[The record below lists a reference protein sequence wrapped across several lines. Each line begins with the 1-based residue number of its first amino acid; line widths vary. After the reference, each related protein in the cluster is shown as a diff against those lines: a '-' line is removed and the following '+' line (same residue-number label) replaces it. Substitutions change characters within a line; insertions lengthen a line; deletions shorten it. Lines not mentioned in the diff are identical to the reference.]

1 MQKTLP
7 FIAWIA
13 SLGLTST
20 ALASVQPPV
29 CHALSQELNTIYSS
43 PQADNYSLRLASEVN
58 LNDENQLT
66 VKPPFTNDNFSWT
79 NWTLDS
85 AKLSSPKS
93 LNFRPG
99 DTLNNEDLQ
108 LHISG
113 FEWWR
118 GLTYQYQTNDNITL
132 QGNFHNAGPFGW
144 FYSSFWNVFYFQEQ
158 PYVMTT
164 SGLYKP
170 VTVYSIKNGN
180 GQEVC
185 NIEPP
190 ISVDVRKE
198 NLDLAYRHALQYFM
212 TDIEGDFGSMG
223 SRYYSSTHDLML
235 DVIYRPSVHAE
246 KADSDKEVDSLAYLA
261 QSDAWSARELGT
273 AKNIASINRSY
284 LKGYFTETSNQL
296 DANNLASLVLN
307 QVYSDYDR
315 RQLDEN
321 GRAQLKQLTSALSGD
336 DTKAIL
342 KSCQENVNSESFDYY
357 HDNQRN
363 MTDCLSLVLDKS
375 TVLED
380 LVAQCSEPNSK
391 CALSEA
397 NTFGKNLLMYA
408 AHMNNPKAV
417 SVLLNNSEMINTTT
431 INTARF
437 DFPLAENLTTYGRTP
452 LMYAAE
458 NASQRT
464 IQLLLD
470 AGADPKLKD
479 SKGNDYF
486 DYMDKN
492 WRFNSSKARSYLS
505 KPGPSF
511 NCELAASTREKAIC
525 SDTMLSDY
533 DRELSYLYS
542 EAYDQSPNA
551 QALKTDQR
559 KWLKDVDQSC
569 TQKSIIFECLSRE
582 YRERI
587 RAFEFIVH
595 STSLKSNG
603 A

>member
-1 MQKTLP
+1 MKKTLP
-7 FIAWIA
+7 LIALIA

-20 ALASVQPPV
+20 ALANVQPPV
-29 CHALSQELNTIYSS
+29 CQALSQELNTIYSS
-43 PQADNYSLRLASEVN
+43 PQADNYSLRLASEVS

-66 VKPPFTNDNFSWT
+66 VKPPFTNDNFSWA

>member
-43 PQADNYSLRLASEVN
+43 PQADNYSLRLASEVS

-66 VKPPFTNDNFSWT
+66 VKPPFTNDNFSWA

-170 VTVYSIKNGN
+170 ITVYSIKNGN

>member
-1 MQKTLP
+1 MRRTFSL
-7 FIAWIA
+7 IGWVA
-13 SLGLTST
+13 SLGLSST

-29 CHALSQELNTIYSS
+29 CQALSQELNVIYSS
-43 PQADNYSLRLASEVN
+43 PQSNSYSLRLASEVN

-99 DTLNNEDLQ
+99 DTSNNEDLQ
-108 LHISG
+108 LRISG

>member
-1 MQKTLP
+1 MRRTFSL
-7 FIAWIA
+7 IGWVA
-13 SLGLTST
+13 SLGLSST

-29 CHALSQELNTIYSS
+29 CQALSQELNTIYSS
-43 PQADNYSLRLASEVN
+43 QQSDSYSLRLASEVN

-93 LNFRPG
+93 LIFRPG
-99 DTLNNEDLQ
+99 DTSNNEDLQ

-118 GLTYQYQTNDNITL
+118 GLTYQYQTNDYITL

-158 PYVMTT
+158 PYVMAT

-170 VTVYSIKNGN
+170 ITVYSIKNGN

-185 NIEPP
+185 NVEPP
-190 ISVDVRKE
+190 IPVDVRKE
-198 NLDLAYRHALQYFM
+198 NLDLAYHHALQYFM
-212 TDIEGDFGSMG
+212 TDIEGNFGSMG
-223 SRYYSSTHDLML
+223 SRYYSYTHDLML

-246 KADSDKEVDSLAYLA
+246 KADRDKEVDSLAYLA
-261 QSDAWSARELGT
+261 QSDAWSARELGA

-315 RQLDEN
+315 KQLDEN
-321 GRAQLKQLTSALSGD
+321 GQTQLKELANALSSN
-336 DTKAIL
+336 DTESIV
-342 KSCQENVNSESFDYY
+342 KSCQATIRSQSFDYY
-357 HDNQRN
+357 HDNKRN
-363 MTDCLSLVLDKS
+363 MVDCLSLALDKPI
-375 TVLED
+375 VLGD
-380 LVAQCSEPNSK
+380 LVTQCAESNPK
-391 CALSEA
+391 CALSEV
-397 NTFGKNLLMYA
+397 NQFGKNLLMYA

-417 SVLLNNSEMINTTT
+417 TALIGNTAMINAST
-431 INTARF
+431 INAAHF

-470 AGADPKLKD
+470 AGADPKLTD

-486 DYMDKN
+486 SYMDKN
-492 WRFNSSKARSYLS
+492 WRFNSSKARTYLAQS
-505 KPGPSF
+505 GPSF
-511 NCELAASTREKAIC
+511 NCELAASTREKTIC

-533 DRELSYLYS
+533 DRELSYLYR

-551 QALKTDQR
+551 KALKADQR
-559 KWLKDVDQSC
+559 KWLKDIDQSC
-569 TQKSIIFECLSRE
+569 SSESSLVECLSHE

-587 RAFEFIVH
+587 RAFEFIVF
-595 STSLKSNG
+595 N
-603 A
+603 

>member
-1 MQKTLP
+1 MKKTLP
-7 FIAWIA
+7 LIALIA

-20 ALASVQPPV
+20 ALANVQPPV
-29 CHALSQELNTIYSS
+29 CQALSQELNTIYSS
-43 PQADNYSLRLASEVN
+43 PQADNYSLRLASEVS

-66 VKPPFTNDNFSWT
+66 VKPPFTNDNFSWA

-284 LKGYFTETSNQL
+284 LKSYFTETSNQL

>member
-7 FIAWIA
+7 LIAWIA

-20 ALASVQPPV
+20 ALASVQLPV
-29 CHALSQELNTIYSS
+29 CQALTQELNTIYSTAQPDS
-43 PQADNYSLRLASEVN
+43 YSLRLASEVN

-99 DTLNNEDLQ
+99 DTSNNEDLQ

-118 GLTYQYQTNDNITL
+118 GLTYQYLTEDNKVL

-158 PYVMTT
+158 PYVMAA

-170 VTVYSIKNGN
+170 ITVYSIKNGN

-212 TDIEGDFGSMG
+212 TDIEGNFGSMG
-223 SRYYSSTHDLML
+223 SRYYSYTHDLML
-235 DVIYRPSVHAE
+235 DVIYRPSIHAE
-246 KADSDKEVDSLAYLA
+246 KADSDKEIDSLAYLA
-261 QSDAWSARELGT
+261 QSDAWSARELGA

-336 DTKAIL
+336 DTEAIL

-380 LVAQCSEPNSK
+380 LVAQCAEPNSK

-417 SVLLNNSEMINTTT
+417 SVLLNNSEMVNTAT

-437 DFPLAENLTTYGRTP
+437 DFPLTENLTTYGRTP

-479 SKGNDYF
+479 NKGNDYF
-486 DYMDKN
+486 GYMDKN

-511 NCELAASTREKAIC
+511 NCELAVSTREKAIC

-533 DRELSYLYS
+533 DRELSYLYR

-559 KWLKDVDQSC
+559 KWLKGVDQSC
-569 TQKSIIFECLSRE
+569 TPKSDIFECLSRE

-587 RAFEFIVH
+587 RAFEFIIY

>member
-1 MQKTLP
+1 MRRTFSL
-7 FIAWIA
+7 IGWVA
-13 SLGLTST
+13 SLGLSST

-29 CHALSQELNTIYSS
+29 CQALSQELNTIYSS
-43 PQADNYSLRLASEVN
+43 SQSDSYSLRLASEVN

-93 LNFRPG
+93 LNFRSG
-99 DTLNNEDLQ
+99 DTSKNEDLQ

-144 FYSSFWNVFYFQEQ
+144 FYRSFWNVFYFQEQ
-158 PYVMTT
+158 PYVMAT

-170 VTVYSIKNGN
+170 ITVYSIKNGN
-180 GQEVC
+180 GQAVC
-185 NIEPP
+185 NVEPP
-190 ISVDVRKE
+190 ISVDVRKD

-212 TDIEGDFGSMG
+212 TDIEGNFGSMG
-223 SRYYSSTHDLML
+223 SRYYSYTHDLML
-235 DVIYRPSVHAE
+235 DVIYRPSVHTE
-246 KADSDKEVDSLAYLA
+246 NADSDKEVDSLAYLA
-261 QSDAWSARELGT
+261 QSDAWSARELGS

-296 DANNLASLVLN
+296 DANNLASLILD
-307 QVYSDYDR
+307 QVYADYDR

-321 GRAQLKQLTSALSGD
+321 GRAQLKQLTEALSD
-336 DTKAIL
+336 NDTESIL
-342 KSCQENVNSESFDYY
+342 KSCQENINSESFDYY

-375 TVLED
+375 MVLED
-380 LVAQCSEPNSK
+380 LVAQCAEPNSK

-397 NTFGKNLLMYA
+397 NAFGKNLLMYA

-417 SVLLNNSEMINTTT
+417 SVMLNNSEMINTTT

-486 DYMDKN
+486 SYMDKN
-492 WRFNSSKARSYLS
+492 WRFNSSKARAYLS

-511 NCELAASTREKAIC
+511 NCELASSTREKAIC

-533 DRELSYLYS
+533 DRELSYLYG

-559 KWLKDVDQSC
+559 KWLKDIDQSC
-569 TQKSIIFECLSRE
+569 SSESSLVECLSHE

-587 RAFEFIVH
+587 RAFEFIAF
-595 STSLKSNG
+595 SSQP
-603 A
+603 